1 LLPPRIGSSLGF
13 MKQSR
18 LQVLP
23 RLLPLLVVLAACEPL
38 PAQKV
43 PVVDK
48 ELGNGL
54 RLLMVV
60 RRDEPT
66 VAGGWVA
73 HVGSSNERPGVTGI
87 AHLFEHMMF
96 KGTPTIGTKDYQK
109 DLEIINKQEQLRDEM
124 RQEERKMR
132 AEYRKG
138 EIDDLLKPENKTDR
152 YKQLEKQFNEL
163 IAQQRDVLVK
173 NEFDQIYS
181 ANGGSGMNAFTTEDL
196 TGYFVNVPANKL
208 ELWMWMESERLLHPV
223 FREFY
228 AERDVVF
235 EERRMRTD
243 STPLGKFAEEFE
255 SMFWESTPYHWP
267 VIGWPADIPA
277 ISKKQA
283 DDFYGIYY
291 CPQNI
296 TLILVGDLD
305 TSAAEK
311 LARKYFDRIPR
322 GAKDPPDVATLEVK
336 QLAEK
341 RMYAEAE

>member
-1 LLPPRIGSSLGF
+1 

-124 RQEERKMR
+124 RQEDRKMR

-163 IAQQRDVLVK
+163 TNSPVAAEAYRNLGLLYQNAGQPDQAMQYFNQAARVKPTFPEVHHDIGLLYLRKQMPDQAIEQFRTVLQQQPDHGPAILNLAAAYEMKGDIADARQALQGYIQQYGNLNTPYIAQVR
-173 NEFDQIYS
+173 
-181 ANGGSGMNAFTTEDL
+181 
-196 TGYFVNVPANKL
+196 
-208 ELWMWMESERLLHPV
+208 ERLQGL
-223 FREFY
+223 
-228 AERDVVF
+228 
-235 EERRMRTD
+235 
-243 STPLGKFAEEFE
+243 
-255 SMFWESTPYHWP
+255 
-267 VIGWPADIPA
+267 
-277 ISKKQA
+277 Q
-283 DDFYGIYY
+283 
-291 CPQNI
+291 
-296 TLILVGDLD
+296 
-305 TSAAEK
+305 
-311 LARKYFDRIPR
+311 
-322 GAKDPPDVATLEVK
+322 
-336 QLAEK
+336 
-341 RMYAEAE
+341 